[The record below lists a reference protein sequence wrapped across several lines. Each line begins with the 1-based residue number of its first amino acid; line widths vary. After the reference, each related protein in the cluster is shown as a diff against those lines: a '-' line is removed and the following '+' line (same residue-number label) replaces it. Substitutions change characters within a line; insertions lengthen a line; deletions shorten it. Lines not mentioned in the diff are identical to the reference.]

1 MPVGSATLSIAMQ
14 KFYTYFHYFYWI
26 HILKLSKNA
35 RIPQWNFFWYQ
46 FIHYNEDQ
54 GNNLMMLTIL
64 WNLARWSMY
73 MNRHLFYTCQR
84 CSKFFS
90 VREWTMRM
98 THFTF
103 TPVIFWGVLEVV
115 HGLNWAFL
123 KSPHLIIHQS
133 FDLCVWGTPYK
144 WPSKVSPTYLSDLHR
159 K

>member
-1 MPVGSATLSIAMQ
+1 MFTFPTKNEGMENEKHDLKNFTPCMPVGSATLSIAMQ

-90 VREWTMRM
+90 VREICLKNFAIPLPNSNLVFQRWEWPILLSLQSY
-98 THFTF
+98 F
-103 TPVIFWGVLEVV
+103 G
-115 HGLNWAFL
+115 GFL
-123 KSPHLIIHQS
+123 
-133 FDLCVWGTPYK
+133 
-144 WPSKVSPTYLSDLHR
+144 
-159 K
+159 

>member
-1 MPVGSATLSIAMQ
+1 MFTFPTKNEGMENEKHDLKIFTPCMPVGSATLSIAMQ

-90 VREWTMRM
+90 VREICLKNFAIPLPNSNLVFERWEWPILLSLQSY
-98 THFTF
+98 F
-103 TPVIFWGVLEVV
+103 G
-115 HGLNWAFL
+115 GFL
-123 KSPHLIIHQS
+123 K
-133 FDLCVWGTPYK
+133 
-144 WPSKVSPTYLSDLHR
+144 
-159 K
+159 